1 MLRQEVGEVSRNT
14 GMKKS
19 KSRYN
24 NCAYAMIFPA
34 YFVFTVFILVPIFV
48 VFYYSIT
55 NFNLYSKPELV
66 GLKNYINLLQDGD
79 FLISLKNTLFYSVFT
94 LFPQL
99 AIGLLVAVLLYRES
113 RLLPI
118 FRTAFYIPNVMSMVC
133 ISMVWLWV
141 FDPTFGV
148 LNMILKAL
156 GFSTKQWLQD
166 PDMAMFCII
175 LMSIWKSCGYSM
187 VIFLSGLTSI
197 PDSLYEAASLDGA
210 NAIRKFWHITW
221 PMLRPTT
228 FFLLVT
234 GIVNSFSVFEQV
246 NIMTGGG
253 PLKRTTTIVHQ
264 IYRRGFLEFKMG
276 YASAMSVVLLAFS
289 ILITALVFK
298 YGSGGQDV
306 DVS

>member
-1 MLRQEVGEVSRNT
+1 M
-14 GMKKS
+14 
-19 KSRYN
+19 
-24 NCAYAMIFPA
+24 
-34 YFVFTVFILVPIFV
+34 
-48 VFYYSIT
+48 
-55 NFNLYSKPELV
+55 
-66 GLKNYINLLQDGD
+66 
-79 FLISLKNTLFYSVFT
+79 
-94 LFPQL
+94 
-99 AIGLLVAVLLYRES
+99 LYRKS
-113 RLLPI
+113 RLLPL

-133 ISMVWLWV
+133 ISMVWLWLY
-141 FDPTFGV
+141 DPTFGIFN
-148 LNMILKAL
+148 LILKFF
-156 GFSTKQWLQD
+156 GCSTKQWLQD
-166 PDMAMFCII
+166 TKMAMPCII

-210 NAIRKFWHITW
+210 GPIKKFYYITW

-253 PLKRTTTIVHQ
+253 PLKTTTTIVHQ

-276 YASAMSVVLLAFS
+276 YASAMSVMLLAFS
-289 ILITALVFK
+289 ILVTAFVFK
-298 YGSGGQDV
+298 YGSQGQDV

>member
-1 MLRQEVGEVSRNT
+1 MNKNT
-14 GMKKS
+14 GTKKT
-19 KSRYN
+19 KGRYD
-24 NCAYAMIFPA
+24 NCAYVMIFPA
-34 YFVFTVFILVPIFV
+34 YCIFTIFILVPIAV

-55 NFNLYSKPELV
+55 NFNMYTTPELV
-66 GLKNYINLLQDGD
+66 GLKNYINLFTDED
-79 FLISLKNTLFYSVFT
+79 FLISIKNTLFYSVFT

-99 AIGLLVAVLLYRES
+99 ALGLLVAVLLYRKS
-113 RLLPI
+113 KLLPI

-141 FDPTFGV
+141 FDPTYGV
-148 LNMILKAL
+148 LNLVLKSFGA
-156 GFSTKQWLQD
+156 STKMWLQD
-166 PDMAMFCII
+166 PDMAMFCVI

-197 PDSLYEAASLDGA
+197 PDSLYEAASLDGGTA
-210 NAIRKFWHITW
+210 LQKFWHITW

-246 NIMTGGG
+246 NIMTNGG

-276 YASAMSVVLLAFS
+276 YASAMSVILLAFS
-289 ILITALVFK
+289 VFITFLIFK

>member
-1 MLRQEVGEVSRNT
+1 MAEQQPV
-14 GMKKS
+14 KKS
-19 KSRYN
+19 RSGRSKDIAYD

-34 YFVFTVFILVPIFV
+34 YFVFAVFILIPIGV

-66 GLKNYINLLQDGD
+66 GLSNYRNLFGDAD
-79 FLISLKNTLFYSVFT
+79 FLLSVKNTLFYTVFT

-99 AIGLLVAVLLYRES
+99 GLGLLAAVLLYRKS
-113 RLLPI
+113 RLLPV
-118 FRTAFYIPNVMSMVC
+118 FRTAFYLPNVMSMVC
-133 ISMVWLWV
+133 ISMVWLWIY
-141 FDPTFGV
+141 DPTFGV
-148 LNMILKAL
+148 LNMLLKMFGVSA
-156 GFSTKQWLQD
+156 KQWLQD

-210 NAIRKFWHITW
+210 NPFRKFLHITW

-253 PLKRTTTIVHQ
+253 PLKMTTTIVHQ

-276 YASAMSVVLLAFS
+276 YASAMSVALLAFS
-289 ILITALVFK
+289 VLITVFVFR
-298 YGSGGQDV
+298 YGSKGQDV

>member
-1 MLRQEVGEVSRNT
+1 VNQKNIAGKR
-14 GMKKS
+14 KS
-19 KSRYN
+19 KSDK
-24 NCAYAMIFPA
+24 CAYAMIFPA
-34 YFVFTVFILVPIFV
+34 YFTFTVFILIPIFV

-55 NFNLYSKPELV
+55 NFNMYSKPELA
-66 GLKNYINLLQDGD
+66 GLKNYINLFGDGD
-79 FLISLKNTLFYSVFT
+79 FIISIKNTLFYTILT

-99 AIGLLVAVLLYRES
+99 ALGLLVAIMLYRKS
-113 RLLPI
+113 RLLPL

-133 ISMVWLWV
+133 ISMVWLWLY
-141 FDPTFGV
+141 DPTFGIFN
-148 LNMILKAL
+148 LILKFF
-156 GFSTKQWLQD
+156 GCSTKQWLQD
-166 PDMAMFCII
+166 TKMAMPCII

-210 NAIRKFWHITW
+210 GPIKKFYYITW

-253 PLKRTTTIVHQ
+253 PLKTTTTIVHQ

-276 YASAMSVVLLAFS
+276 YASAMSVMLLAFS
-289 ILITALVFK
+289 ILVTAFVFK
-298 YGSGGQDV
+298 YGSQGQDV

>member
-1 MLRQEVGEVSRNT
+1 MTEQQPV
-14 GMKKS
+14 KKS
-19 KSRYN
+19 RRSNGKVYD

-34 YFVFTVFILVPIFV
+34 YFVFAVFILIPIGV

-55 NFNLYSKPELV
+55 NFNMYSKPELV
-66 GLKNYINLLQDGD
+66 GAANYLNLIGDGD
-79 FLISLKNTLFYSVFT
+79 FLISVRNTLFYTVFT

-99 AIGLLVAVLLYRES
+99 ALGLLAAVLLYRKS
-113 RLLPI
+113 KLLPV
-118 FRTAFYIPNVMSMVC
+118 FRTAFYLPNVMSMVC
-133 ISMVWLWV
+133 ISMVWLWIY
-141 FDPTFGV
+141 DPTFGV
-148 LNMILKAL
+148 LNMVLRTF
-156 GFSTKQWLQD
+156 GVSTKQWLQD

-210 NAIRKFWHITW
+210 NPVRKFIHITW

-253 PLKRTTTIVHQ
+253 PLKMTTTIVHQ

-289 ILITALVFK
+289 ILVTMFVFR
-298 YGSGGQDV
+298 YGSKGQDV

>member
-1 MLRQEVGEVSRNT
+1 MNQNTSAKKRN
-14 GMKKS
+14 G
-19 KSRYN
+19 RYH
-24 NCAYAMIFPA
+24 NCAYIMIFPA
-34 YFVFTVFILVPIFV
+34 YCIFTIFILVPIAV

-55 NFNLYSKPELV
+55 NFNMYTTPELV
-66 GLKNYINLLQDGD
+66 GFKNYINLFSDED
-79 FLISLKNTLFYSVFT
+79 FLISIKNTLFYSVFT

-99 AIGLLVAVLLYRES
+99 ALGLFVAVLLYRKS
-113 RLLPI
+113 KLLPL

-148 LNMILKAL
+148 LNMILKSFGA
-156 GFSTKQWLQD
+156 STKMWLQD
-166 PDMAMFCII
+166 PDMAMFCVI

-197 PDSLYEAASLDGA
+197 PDSLYEAAALDGGT
-210 NAIRKFWHITW
+210 AIQKFWYITW

-246 NIMTGGG
+246 NIMTNGG

-276 YASAMSVVLLAFS
+276 YASAMSVMLLAFS
-289 ILITALVFK
+289 ILVTILIFK

>member
-1 MLRQEVGEVSRNT
+1 MAQIE
-14 GMKKS
+14 KKR
-19 KSRYN
+19 KNRTRYDK
-24 NCAYAMIFPA
+24 CAYVMIFPA
-34 YFVFTVFILVPIFV
+34 YFIFTIFILVPIAV

-55 NFNLYSKPELV
+55 NFNLYSTPDIV
-66 GLKNYINLLQDGD
+66 GFKNYINLFTDSD
-79 FLISLKNTLFYSVFT
+79 FLTSIKNTLFYTIFT

-99 AIGLLVAVLLYRES
+99 ALGLCVAVLLYRKS

-133 ISMVWLWV
+133 ISMVWLWIY
-141 FDPTFGV
+141 DPTFGV
-148 LNMILKAL
+148 LNIILKAF
-156 GFSTKQWLQD
+156 GASTKQWLQD
-166 PDMAMFCII
+166 PKMAMFCII

-197 PDSLYEAASLDGA
+197 PDSLYEAASLDGGTA
-210 NAIRKFWHITW
+210 LQKFWHITW

-234 GIVNSFSVFEQV
+234 GVVNSFSVFEQV

-253 PLKRTTTIVHQ
+253 PLKKTTTIVHQ

-276 YASAMSVVLLAFS
+276 YASAMSVILLLFS
-289 ILITALVFK
+289 MLITFFIFK
-298 YGSGGQDV
+298 YGSGGQDI

>member
-1 MLRQEVGEVSRNT
+1 MAGQQSV
-14 GMKKS
+14 KKF
-19 KSRYN
+19 RRTRGQVYD

-34 YFVFTVFILVPIFV
+34 YFVFTIFILVPIGV

-55 NFNLYSKPELV
+55 NFNLYSKPEIV
-66 GLKNYINLLQDGD
+66 GALNYVNLIKDAD
-79 FLISLKNTLFYSVFT
+79 FLISVQNTLFYTIFT

-99 AIGLLVAVLLYRES
+99 ALGLLAAVLLYRKS
-113 RLLPI
+113 RLLPV
-118 FRTAFYIPNVMSMVC
+118 FRTAFYLPNVMSMVC
-133 ISMVWLWV
+133 ISMVWLWIY
-141 FDPTFGV
+141 DPTFGV
-148 LNMILKAL
+148 LNMLLKTF

-166 PDMAMFCII
+166 PDMAMFCVI

-210 NAIRKFWHITW
+210 NPFRKFLHITW

-253 PLKRTTTIVHQ
+253 PLKMTTTIVHQ

-289 ILITALVFK
+289 VLVTVFVFK
-298 YGSGGQDV
+298 YGSKGQDV

>member
-1 MLRQEVGEVSRNT
+1 MSANVNAKIGT
-14 GMKKS
+14 GRRKKTE
-19 KSRYN
+19 RYD

-34 YFVFTVFILVPIFV
+34 YFVFAVFILIPIAV

-55 NFNLYSKPELV
+55 NFNLYSPPELV
-66 GLKNYINLLQDGD
+66 GFKNYMNLFRDAD
-79 FLISLKNTLFYSVFT
+79 FIISVKNTLFYTVLT

-99 AIGLLVAVLLYRES
+99 AIGLLTAILLYRKS
-113 RLLPI
+113 KLLPF

-133 ISMVWLWV
+133 ISMVWLWIY
-141 FDPTFGV
+141 DPTFGI
-148 LNMILKAL
+148 LNLILKAF

-166 PDMAMFCII
+166 TKLAMLCVIV
-175 LMSIWKSCGYSM
+175 MSIWKSCGYSM

-210 NAIRKFWHITW
+210 NPIMKFWYITW

-228 FFLLVT
+228 FFLVVT
-234 GIVNSFSVFEQV
+234 GIVNSFSVFEQI

-253 PLKRTTTIVHQ
+253 PLKTTTTIVHQ

-276 YASAMSVVLLAFS
+276 YASAMSVILLAFS
-289 ILITALVFK
+289 ILITIFVFK